1 MTTKAKWIIYG
12 ALALI
17 AVLLIA
23 IFSKNIVNGLENLF
37 VKIAI
42 TSSSSA
48 PDGSWAASAENAAR
62 KTTNATPVT
71 SPKRKSRI
79 R

>member
-1 MTTKAKWIIYG
+1 MTTKTKWIVYG
-12 ALALI
+12 ALVLI

-42 TSSSSA
+42 YLIVFCAGWLLGRFGGRRRRS
-48 PDGSWAASAENAAR
+48 DDERNARNITRAQ
-62 KTTNATPVT
+62 K
-71 SPKRKSRI
+71 
-79 R
+79 

>member
-42 TSSSSA
+42 YLIVFCA
-48 PDGSWAASAENAAR
+48 GWLLGRFGGKRR

>member
-1 MTTKAKWIIYG
+1 MTAKTKWIIYG
-12 ALALI
+12 SLTLI

-42 TSSSSA
+42 YLIVFCTGWLLGRFGGNRRRN
-48 PDGSWAASAENAAR
+48 DDERNARNITQAQ
-62 KTTNATPVT
+62 K
-71 SPKRKSRI
+71 
-79 R
+79 